1 MNKTLRFT
9 FLTVLMLIFG
19 KMAAQQVTLDFST
32 NAWNIPTEKTTGG
45 ASYTNNGY
53 TINIQVGD
61 KGDYRYDT
69 KLHNCLIIGTND
81 VTLTLPAFNFAVSKI
96 EVVGGWN
103 NHSKM
108 AQNIFVG
115 NVPVSTQTTGY
126 DANISN
132 TYNIDENYQVAGTT
146 FTLKVLEKYSTI
158 KQIKIYKV
166 ADGSKKSPAL
176 QFSAKTVD
184 YTIGDVFNAPTFTK
198 QTTAAV
204 TFTSDNEEVA
214 TVDANGKISV
224 TGKAAGTATITAKAA
239 ANDLYNAGTATCT
252 INVAAKE
259 SVDTY
264 KKVTTIESGK
274 KYLIVA
280 QSENKTYY
288 AKYMDKTGT
297 AGNGVMSTES
307 VEGYVDELKVDPA
320 YTGTYTIEQTDKG
333 YTIKDSQNRYL
344 SLNSETSQIT
354 ASASS
359 KSYFTIEP
367 QSDGTFKIA
376 MDGRFIVLGVTSRTP
391 DKFGAVKKLS
401 ESTTMPMLYMLSD
414 SSTGI
419 SNVPVSKKVTSD
431 AIYNLAGQR
440 VGKDYKGIVIVNGK
454 KTVQK

>member
-1 MNKTLRFT
+1 MNKTLRFA
-9 FLTVLMLIFG
+9 FFAVLMLICG

-32 NAWNIPTEKTTGG
+32 NGWNIPTERTTGD
-45 ASYTNNGY
+45 ASYTYNGY
-53 TINIQVGD
+53 TVNIHVGTT
-61 KGDYRYDT
+61 GDYRYDT
-69 KLHNCLIIGTND
+69 KLYNCLIFGTNEA
-81 VTLTLPAFNFAVSKI
+81 TLTLPAFDFAVSKI
-96 EVVGGWN
+96 EIIGGWN
-103 NHSKM
+103 NNSKL
-108 AQNIFVG
+108 AQNIYVG

-132 TYNIDENYQVAGTT
+132 TYDIDENYQVAGTT
-146 FTLKVLEKYSTI
+146 FTLKVLAHYSTI
-158 KQIKIYKV
+158 KKINIYKV

-204 TFTSDNEEVA
+204 TFSSDNEEVA

-224 TGKAAGTATITAKAA
+224 TGKAAGTAIITAKAE
-239 ANDLYNAGTATCT
+239 ANAQYNAGTATCT

-259 SVDTY
+259 SKDTY
-264 KKVTTIESGK
+264 KKVTAIVPGK

-288 AKYMDKTGT
+288 GKYMETT
-297 AGNGVMSTES
+297 SSAGGGVMSTES

-320 YTGTYTIEQTDKG
+320 YTGTYTIEATDKG
-333 YTIKDSQNRYL
+333 YAIKDSQDRYL
-344 SLNSETSQIT
+344 SLNSETTLIT
-354 ASASS
+354 ARAGS
-359 KSYFTIEP
+359 KSSFTIEP

-376 MDGRFIVLGVTSRTP
+376 MEGRFIVLGYTSRYP
-391 DKFGAVKKLS
+391 DKFGAVKTLAEYS
-401 ESTTMPMLYMLSD
+401 TMPMLYMLSD

-419 SNVPVSKKVTSD
+419 SYISENKKPAND

-440 VGKDYKGIVIVNGK
+440 VGKDYKGIVIINGK

>member
-1 MNKTLRFT
+1 MNKTLRFA
-9 FLTVLMLIFG
+9 FFAVLMLICG

-32 NAWNIPTEKTTGG
+32 NGWNIPTERTTGD
-45 ASYTNNGY
+45 ASYTYNGY
-53 TINIQVGD
+53 TVNIHVGTT
-61 KGDYRYDT
+61 GDYRYDS
-69 KLHNCLIIGTND
+69 KAHNCLIFGTNEA
-81 VTLTLPAFNFAVSKI
+81 TLTLPAFDFAVSKI
-96 EVVGGWN
+96 EIVGGWN
-103 NHSKM
+103 NHAKL
-108 AQNIFVG
+108 AQNIYVG

-132 TYNIDENYQVAGTT
+132 TYDIDENYQVAGTT
-146 FTLKVLEKYSTI
+146 FTLKVLAHYSTI
-158 KQIKIYKV
+158 KKINIYKV

-176 QFSAKTVD
+176 RFSAKTVD

-204 TFTSDNEEVA
+204 TFSSDNEEVA

-239 ANDLYNAGTATCT
+239 ANDQYNAGTATCT

-259 SVDTY
+259 SVATY

-288 AKYMDKTGT
+288 AQYMDKTGT

-320 YTGTYTIEQTDKG
+320 YTGTYTIEKTDKG
-333 YTIKDSQNRYL
+333 YTIKDSQDRYL

-354 ASASS
+354 ARAGEKSS
-359 KSYFTIEP
+359 FTIEP

-376 MDGRFIVLGVTSRTP
+376 MDGRFIVLGITRQP
-391 DKFGAVKKLS
+391 DKFGAVKELKDGN
-401 ESTTMPMLYMLSD
+401 TMPMLYMLSD

-419 SNVPVSKKVTSD
+419 SNISENKKPAND

-440 VGKDYKGIVIVNGK
+440 VGKDYKGIVIINGK

>member
-1 MNKTLRFT
+1 MNKTLRFA
-9 FLTVLMLIFG
+9 FFAVLMLICG

-32 NAWNIPTEKTTGG
+32 NGWNIPTERTTGD
-45 ASYTNNGY
+45 ASYTYNGY
-53 TINIQVGD
+53 TVNIHVGTT
-61 KGDYRYDT
+61 GDYRYDT
-69 KLHNCLIIGTND
+69 KLHNCLIFGTNEA
-81 VTLTLPAFNFAVSKI
+81 TLTLPAFDFAVSKI
-96 EVVGGWN
+96 EIIGGWN
-103 NHSKM
+103 NHAKL
-108 AQNIFVG
+108 AQNIYVG

-132 TYNIDENYQVAGTT
+132 TYDIDENYQVAGTT
-146 FTLKVLEKYSTI
+146 FTLKVLAHYSTI
-158 KQIKIYKV
+158 KKINIYKV

-204 TFTSDNEEVA
+204 TFSSDNEEVA

-224 TGKAAGTATITAKAA
+224 TGKAAGTAIITAKAE
-239 ANDLYNAGTATCT
+239 ANAQYNAGTATCT

-259 SVDTY
+259 SKDTY
-264 KKVTTIESGK
+264 KKVTTIVPGK

-288 AKYMDKTGT
+288 GKYMETT
-297 AGNGVMSTES
+297 SSAGGGVMSTES
-307 VEGYVDELKVDPA
+307 VDGYVDELKVDPA
-320 YTGTYTIEQTDKG
+320 YTGTYTIEATDKD
-333 YTIKDSQNRYL
+333 YTIKDSNNRYL
-344 SLNSETSQIT
+344 SLDSESNQIT
-354 ASASS
+354 ARAGS
-359 KSYFTIEP
+359 KSSFTIEP

-376 MDGRFIVLGVTSRTP
+376 MEGRFIVLGYASRYP
-391 DKFGAVKKLS
+391 DKFGAVKTLAEYS
-401 ESTTMPMLYMLSD
+401 TMPMLYMLSD

-419 SNVPVSKKVTSD
+419 SNISENKKPAND

-440 VGKDYKGIVIVNGK
+440 VGKDYKGIVIINGK